1 MQGDQDQSNI
11 IFLIFLVDQLTVILA
26 WTIGGSGVVLLLS
39 LGVILTVY
47 MTRLKQEQLE
57 AL

>member
-57 AL
+57 VL